1 MTAYIVVFG
10 VETAT
15 ETVKSAILERQT
27 FFWPSSQPRRGT
39 DGKFSGI
46 LQKPKCD
53 LWNGDK
59 MDCSCIIVLLKKA
72 S

>member
-15 ETVKSAILERQT
+15 ETVKSA

-39 DGKFSGI
+39 NGKFSGI

-59 MDCSCIIVLLKKA
+59 MDCKSCIIVLLKKA